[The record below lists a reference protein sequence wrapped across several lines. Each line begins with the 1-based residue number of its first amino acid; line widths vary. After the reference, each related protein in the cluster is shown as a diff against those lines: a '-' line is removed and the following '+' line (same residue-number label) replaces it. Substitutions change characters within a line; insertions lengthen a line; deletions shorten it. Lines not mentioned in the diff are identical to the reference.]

1 MSVNLNDF
9 LGDHP
14 WLLWLVLAALLAGAR
29 LMVPSGWLL
38 RGSAVAVLVAA
49 VAAVWPGAA
58 GLQLLVAVALLA
70 VDLVVVRRRRR
81 PVAA

>member
-29 LMVPSGWLL
+29 LVVPSRWLL
-38 RGSAVAVLVAA
+38 RLAAVAVLTAVA
-49 VAAVWPGAA
+49 AAVWPTVAW
-58 GLQLLVAVALLA
+58 LQLLVAVVLA
-70 VDLVVVRRRRR
+70 GVVVVVSRSRR
-81 PVAA
+81 PAAG